1 MTTSAAISEH
11 AADPS
16 SKLGSD
22 GALLKLNNVNTYYG
36 RIHALQGVDLEV
48 GRGEVVTL
56 IGANGAGKT
65 TTLKTISGLLHP
77 REGSVWFDGADI
89 SNTPAHELVKRGI
102 GHAPEGRRIFSRM
115 TVLENLQMGGFT
127 RSGAERREDEERVMT
142 LFPRLKERLTQKGGT
157 LSGGEQQMLAIGR
170 ALMSRPR
177 LLLLDE
183 PSLGLAPILV
193 QQIFKIIREINSQG
207 TTILLVEQ
215 NAMQAFGVATRGYV
229 LQTGKVILADT
240 SAGLAANEDVRRV
253 YLGEI

>member
-1 MTTSAAISEH
+1 MTTES
-11 AADPS
+11 
-16 SKLGSD
+16 GNGGN
-22 GALLKLNNVNTYYG
+22 GAMLTLKGVHTHYG
-36 RIHALQGVDLEV
+36 RIRALQGIDLEV
-48 GRGEVVTL
+48 GRGEIVTL

-77 REGSVWFDGADI
+77 REGTVTFDGEDI
-89 SNTPAHELVKRGI
+89 SNTPAHVLVKRGI
-102 GHAPEGRRIFSRM
+102 GHAPEGRRIFSRL
-115 TVLENLQMGGFT
+115 TVHENLQMGGFT
-127 RSGAERREDEERVMT
+127 RTAAERRDDQDRVVT

-193 QQIFKIIREINSQG
+193 KQIFDIIKEINSQG

-215 NAMQAFGVATRGYV
+215 NALQALGVANRGYV
-229 LQTGKVILADT
+229 LQTGRVSLHDT
-240 SAGLAANEDVRRV
+240 AAGLAQNEDVRRV
-253 YLGEI
+253 YLGEL